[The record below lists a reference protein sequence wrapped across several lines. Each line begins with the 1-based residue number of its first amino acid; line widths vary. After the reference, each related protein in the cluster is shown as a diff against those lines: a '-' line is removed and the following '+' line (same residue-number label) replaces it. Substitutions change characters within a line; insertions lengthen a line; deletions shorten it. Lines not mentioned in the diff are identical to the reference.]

1 MPLTKSQEY
10 IHLTITTDWRA
21 NAGTTFETFK
31 QPAVASRGMVVTNH
45 PMGSAAG
52 LEMLSMGGNAI
63 DAAIGAVFALSVVEP
78 MMVGPFGGGYINL
91 RTADGESV
99 CIDNY
104 TLAPSAATPDMY
116 RPVSDTWPDYLLT
129 EDRESQVGY
138 LAVGVPGNLKAWEE
152 LHSGYG
158 KLTWEAVVAP
168 AIRYAEIGFP
178 ASEYLVRL
186 ITDHQ
191 GDLGKFPA
199 TAEIFLPGGSPPTPG
214 QSIVRRD
221 YAESLKA
228 IASGG
233 AAALYDGP
241 LGHAVAEDMKRNGG
255 LITIDD
261 LRSYSTLKKD
271 SVRGTY
277 RDFEI
282 SGPPPGNTGITL
294 IIEMLN
300 ILENFDVSGQGFG
313 TKDGLHLLA
322 ESLKIAFADRF
333 EYLGDPAMMEIPLD
347 WLTSKTYA
355 KQRAAGIDRSRAT
368 EQRAGTRTSESENTT
383 HLTTADDE
391 GNMVSM
397 TQTINELF
405 GSKVTVPGTGILL
418 NNTQAMF
425 DPHPGNPNSVLPNK
439 RVVSSMSPTIVS
451 RDGKPFLGIGTP
463 GGVRIFGSVMQAI
476 MNVIDHGMTLQEAV
490 EAPRLWTQGQDVE
503 LEQGFGQG
511 PTIGMSG
518 LGHPVVRVANVAG
531 GMNGILIDHERG
543 LMTGAACWRA
553 DGVPAGLSGGP
564 ANADARFN
572 PLV

>member
-1 MPLTKSQEY
+1 
-10 IHLTITTDWRA
+10 
-21 NAGTTFETFK
+21 
-31 QPAVASRGMVVTNH
+31 MVVTNH

-52 LEMLSMGGNAI
+52 LEMLSMGGNAV
-63 DAAIGAVFALSVVEP
+63 DAAIAAVFALSVVEP

-104 TLAPSAATPDMY
+104 TLAPSAATPEMY

-158 KLTWEAVVAP
+158 KLGWEAVIAP
-168 AIRYAEIGFP
+168 AIRYAENGFP
-178 ASEYLVRL
+178 ASAYLVRL
-186 ITDHQ
+186 ITENREDI
-191 GDLGKFPA
+191 GRFPA
-199 TAEIFLPGGSPPTPG
+199 TAEIFLPDGSLPVPG
-214 QSIVRRD
+214 QMIVRRD

-233 AAALYDGP
+233 AAELYDGP
-241 LGHAVAEDMKRNGG
+241 LGHAIAEDMRRNGG
-255 LITIDD
+255 VITVDD
-261 LRSYSTLKKD
+261 LRGYSTLRKEPVK
-271 SVRGTY
+271 GTY
-277 RDFEI
+277 RGYEI
-282 SGPPPGNTGITL
+282 AGPPPGNTGITL

-300 ILENFDVSGQGFG
+300 ILENFDIAGLGFG
-313 TKDGLHLLA
+313 TEDGLHILA

-333 EYLGDPAMMEIPLD
+333 EYLGDPATIEIPLD
-347 WLTSKTYA
+347 WLTSKDYA
-355 KQRAAGIDRSRAT
+355 AQRASDINMRRASA
-368 EQRAGTRTSESENTT
+368 QLAGTRTAESLNTT
-383 HLTTADDE
+383 HLTTADDD

-425 DPHPGNPNSVLPNK
+425 DPHPGRPNSVGPNK

-451 RDGKPFLGIGTP
+451 KDGRPFLGIGTP
-463 GGVRIFGSVMQAI
+463 GGVRIFGTVMQGI

-503 LEQGFGQG
+503 LEQGFGDG
-511 PTIGMSG
+511 AHSGMSR
-518 LGHPVVRVANVAG
+518 LGHPVMRVSNVAG
-531 GMNGILIDHERG
+531 GMNGILVDHERG

-564 ANADARFN
+564 AKVDAGFN
-572 PLV
+572 PLA

>member
-1 MPLTKSQEY
+1 LT
-10 IHLTITTDWRA
+10 TTTDWRA
-21 NAGTTFETFK
+21 SAGTTFQTFK
-31 QPAVASRGMVVTNH
+31 QSAVASRGMVVTNH

-63 DAAIGAVFALSVVEP
+63 DAAIAAVFALSVVEP

-91 RTADGESV
+91 QTADGESV

-158 KLTWEAVVAP
+158 KLSWETVVAP
-168 AIRYAEIGFP
+168 AIRYAASGFP

-186 ITDHQ
+186 ITDHEE
-191 GDLGKFPA
+191 DLRKFPA
-199 TAEIFLPGGSPPTPG
+199 TAEIFLPGGSPPAPG

-228 IASGG
+228 IASCG

-241 LGHAVAEDMKRNGG
+241 LGHAIAEDMKRNGG

-261 LRSYSTLKKD
+261 LRSYSTLRKD
-271 SVRGTY
+271 PVRGTY
-277 RDFEI
+277 RGFEI

-300 ILENFDVSGQGFG
+300 ILENFDVAGQGFG
-313 TKDGLHLLA
+313 TEQGLHLLA

-333 EYLGDPAMMEIPLD
+333 EYLGDPATMEIPLN
-347 WLTSKTYA
+347 WMTSKDYA
-355 KQRAAGIDRSRAT
+355 KQRAAGINTSRAS
-368 EQRAGTRTSESENTT
+368 EQRAGTRVSESENTT

-439 RVVSSMSPTIVS
+439 RVVSSMSPTVIS
-451 RDGKPFLGIGTP
+451 RDGKPILGIGTP

-503 LEQGFGQG
+503 LEQGFGEG
-511 PTIGMSG
+511 PTSGMSG

-564 ANADARFN
+564 ANSEARFS

>member
-1 MPLTKSQEY
+1 M
-10 IHLTITTDWRA
+10 TITTDWRA

-31 QPAVASRGMVVTNH
+31 QSAVASRGMVVTNH

-63 DAAIGAVFALSVVEP
+63 DAAIAAVFALSVVEP

-104 TLAPSAATPDMY
+104 TMSPSASTPDMY
-116 RPVSDTWPDYLLT
+116 RPVSDTWPDYMLT
-129 EDRESQVGY
+129 EGRESQVGY
-138 LAVGVPGNLKAWEE
+138 LSVGVPGNLKAWEE

-158 KLTWEAVVAP
+158 KLRWEAVVAP
-168 AIRYAEIGFP
+168 AIRYAETGFP

-186 ITDHQ
+186 ITDQ
-191 GDLGKFPA
+191 QEDLRKFPA
-199 TAEIFLPGGSPPTPG
+199 TAEIFLPDGSPPAPG
-214 QSIVRRD
+214 QNIVRRD

-241 LGHAVAEDMKRNGG
+241 LGHAIAEDMKRNGG

-261 LRSYSTLKKD
+261 LRNYSTLRKD
-271 SVRGTY
+271 PVRGTY
-277 RDFEI
+277 RGFEI

-300 ILENFDVSGQGFG
+300 ILENFDVAGQGFG
-313 TKDGLHLLA
+313 TPQGLHLLA

-333 EYLGDPAMMEIPLD
+333 EYLGDPAAMEIPLD
-347 WLTSKTYA
+347 WMTSKDYA
-355 KQRAAGIDRSRAT
+355 KQRAAGIDTSRAS
-368 EQRAGTRTSESENTT
+368 EQRAGTRSSESQNTT

-418 NNTQAMF
+418 NNTQGLF
-425 DPHPGNPNSVLPNK
+425 DPHPGNPNSMLPNK
-439 RVVSSMSPTIVS
+439 RAASSMSPTIVS

>member
-1 MPLTKSQEY
+1 MT
-10 IHLTITTDWRA
+10 TITDWRTS
-21 NAGTTFETFK
+21 AGTSFQTFK
-31 QPAVASRGMVVTNH
+31 QSAVASRGMVVTNH

-116 RPVSDTWPDYLLT
+116 RAVSDSWPDYLLT

-138 LAVGVPGNLKAWEE
+138 LAVGVPGNLKAWDE

-158 KLTWEAVVAP
+158 KLSWETVIAP
-168 AIRYAEIGFP
+168 AIRYAASGFP

-186 ITDHQ
+186 ITENQ
-191 GDLGKFPA
+191 EDLRKFPA
-199 TAEIFLPGGSPPTPG
+199 TAEIFLQGGSPPAPG

-228 IASGG
+228 IATGG

-241 LGHAVAEDMKRNGG
+241 LGHAIAEDMKRNGG
-255 LITIDD
+255 LLTIDD
-261 LRSYSTLKKD
+261 LRDYNTLRKD
-271 SVRGTY
+271 PVRGTY
-277 RDFEI
+277 RGFEI
-282 SGPPPGNTGITL
+282 SGPPPGNTGVTL

-300 ILENFDVSGQGFG
+300 ILENFDVAGEGFG
-313 TKDGLHLLA
+313 TRQGLHLIA

-333 EYLGDPAMMEIPLD
+333 EYLGDPATMEIPLD
-347 WLTSKTYA
+347 WMTSKDYA
-355 KQRAAGIDRSRAT
+355 NQRAVEIDASRAS

-383 HLTTADDE
+383 HLTTADYE

-397 TQTINELF
+397 TQTINEVF

-439 RVVSSMSPTIVS
+439 RVVSSMSPAIVS

-490 EAPRLWTQGQDVE
+490 EAPRLWTQGQEVE
-503 LEQGFGQG
+503 LEQGFGEG
-511 PTIGMSG
+511 PSSGMYE

-564 ANADARFN
+564 ANSDARFN

>member
-1 MPLTKSQEY
+1 MAATRANSVGA
-10 IHLTITTDWRA
+10 TGWRA
-21 NAGTTFETFK
+21 RAGTTFKTFK
-31 QPAVASRGMVVTNH
+31 HSATASRGMVVTNH

-52 LEMLSMGGNAI
+52 LEMLAMGGNAI

-91 RTADGESV
+91 RTANGESV

-104 TLAPSAATPDMY
+104 TTAPAAAAADMY

-158 KLTWEAVVAP
+158 KLSWETVIAP
-168 AIRYAEIGFP
+168 AIRYAEDGFP

-186 ITDHQ
+186 ITEHRQDI
-191 GDLGKFPA
+191 GRFPA
-199 TAEIFLPGGSPPTPG
+199 TAEIFLPGGSPPAAG
-214 QSIVRRD
+214 QIIVRRD

-233 AAALYDGP
+233 AAELYDGP
-241 LGHAVAEDMKRNGG
+241 LGQAIAADIERNGG

-261 LRSYSTLKKD
+261 LRGYSTLRKEP
-271 SVRGTY
+271 VRGTY
-277 RDFEI
+277 RGFEI
-282 SGPPPGNTGITL
+282 TGPPPGNTGITL

-300 ILENFDVSGQGFG
+300 ILENFDVAGRGFG
-313 TKDGLHLLA
+313 TRDGLHLIA

-333 EYLGDPAMMEIPLD
+333 EYLGDPATIEIPLD
-347 WLTSKTYA
+347 WLTSREYA
-355 KQRAAGIDRSRAT
+355 AQRAAGIDVSRAG
-368 EQRAGTRTSESENTT
+368 EQMAGTYPGARAGESSNTT
-383 HLTTADDE
+383 HLTTADDA

-397 TQTINELF
+397 TQTINEVF
-405 GSKVTVPGTGILL
+405 GSKVTVAGTGILL

-425 DPHPGNPNSVLPNK
+425 DPHPGHPNSVAPNK

-451 RDGKPFLGIGTP
+451 RDGRPFMGIGTP

-503 LEQGFGQG
+503 LEQVFGEG
-511 PTIGMSG
+511 VHAGMSG

-531 GMNGILIDHERG
+531 GMNGVLIDHERG

-564 ANADARFN
+564 ADADARFN

>member
-1 MPLTKSQEY
+1 MT
-10 IHLTITTDWRA
+10 TTTDWRA
-21 NAGTTFETFK
+21 SAGATFETFK
-31 QPAVASRGMVVTNH
+31 QSAVASRGMVVTNH

-91 RTADGESV
+91 RTAEGESV

-104 TLAPSAATPDMY
+104 TLAPSTATPDMY

-138 LAVGVPGNLKAWEE
+138 LSVGVPGNLKAWEE

-158 KLTWEAVVAP
+158 KLSWEAVVAP
-168 AIRYAEIGFP
+168 AIRYAEKGFP
-178 ASEYLVRL
+178 ASGYLVRL
-186 ITDHQ
+186 ITEHQ
-191 GDLGKFPA
+191 EDLRKFPA

-214 QSIVRRD
+214 QSIVRHD

-233 AAALYDGP
+233 AAELYDGP
-241 LGHAVAEDMKRNGG
+241 LGHAIAEDMKRNGG

-261 LRSYSTLKKD
+261 LRNYSTLRKD
-271 SVRGTY
+271 PVRGTY
-277 RDFEI
+277 RGFEI

-300 ILENFDVSGQGFG
+300 ILENFDVAGQGFG
-313 TKDGLHLLA
+313 TQHGLHLLA
-322 ESLKIAFADRF
+322 ESLKIAFADRY
-333 EYLGDPAMMEIPLD
+333 EYLGDPATIEIPLD
-347 WLTSKTYA
+347 WITSKAYA
-355 KQRAAGIDRSRAT
+355 KQRAAGIDTSRAS
-368 EQRAGTRTSESENTT
+368 EQSAGTRSSESENTT
-383 HLTTADDE
+383 HLTIADDK

-490 EAPRLWTQGQDVE
+490 EAPRLWTQGQAVE
-503 LEQGFGQG
+503 LEQGFGEG
-511 PTIGMSG
+511 PSDGMSG

-531 GMNGILIDHERG
+531 GMNGILIDHECG

-564 ANADARFN
+564 ANSDARFN

>member
-1 MPLTKSQEY
+1 MT
-10 IHLTITTDWRA
+10 TATDWRA
-21 NAGTTFETFK
+21 SAGATFETFK
-31 QPAVASRGMVVTNH
+31 QPATASRGMVVTNH

-63 DAAIGAVFALSVVEP
+63 DAAIGSVFALSVVEP

-91 RTADGESV
+91 RTADGKSV

-104 TLAPSAATPDMY
+104 TLAPAAATPDMY
-116 RPVSDTWPDYLLT
+116 RPVSDNWPDYLLT

-158 KLTWEAVVAP
+158 KLRWEAVVAP
-168 AIRYAEIGFP
+168 AIRYAENGFP

-186 ITDHQ
+186 ITENREDI
-191 GDLGKFPA
+191 GRFPA
-199 TAEIFLPGGSPPTPG
+199 TAEIFLPGGAPPTAG
-214 QSIVRRD
+214 QLIVRRD

-228 IASGG
+228 IASNG
-233 AAALYDGP
+233 ADELYNGP
-241 LGHAVAEDMKRNGG
+241 LGQVIAEDMKRNGG

-261 LRSYSTLKKD
+261 LRGYSTLRKD
-271 SVRGTY
+271 PVRGTY
-277 RDFEI
+277 RGFEI

-313 TKDGLHLLA
+313 TKNGLHLVA

-333 EYLGDPAMMEIPLD
+333 EYLGDPAVMEIPLE
-347 WLTSKTYA
+347 WLTSKEYA
-355 KQRAAGIDRSRAT
+355 KQRAAGIDMSRASV
-368 EQRAGTRTSESENTT
+368 QVAGTRSSESSNTT

-397 TQTINELF
+397 TQTINEVF
-405 GSKVTVPGTGILL
+405 GSKVTVPGTGVLL

-425 DPHPGNPNSVLPNK
+425 DPPPGNPNSVLPNK

-503 LEQGFGQG
+503 LEPGFGEG
-511 PTIGMSG
+511 PPSELTG

-564 ANADARFN
+564 ANSDARFN

>member
-1 MPLTKSQEY
+1 
-10 IHLTITTDWRA
+10 
-21 NAGTTFETFK
+21 
-31 QPAVASRGMVVTNH
+31 
-45 PMGSAAG
+45 
-52 LEMLSMGGNAI
+52 
-63 DAAIGAVFALSVVEP
+63 
-78 MMVGPFGGGYINL
+78 
-91 RTADGESV
+91 
-99 CIDNY
+99 
-104 TLAPSAATPDMY
+104 
-116 RPVSDTWPDYLLT
+116 
-129 EDRESQVGY
+129 
-138 LAVGVPGNLKAWEE
+138 
-152 LHSGYG
+152 
-158 KLTWEAVVAP
+158 
-168 AIRYAEIGFP
+168 
-178 ASEYLVRL
+178 
-186 ITDHQ
+186 
-191 GDLGKFPA
+191 
-199 TAEIFLPGGSPPTPG
+199 
-214 QSIVRRD
+214 
-221 YAESLKA
+221 LKA

>member
-1 MPLTKSQEY
+1 
-10 IHLTITTDWRA
+10 
-21 NAGTTFETFK
+21 
-31 QPAVASRGMVVTNH
+31 MVVSNH

-63 DAAIGAVFALSVVEP
+63 DAAIATVFALSVVEP

-104 TLAPSAATPDMY
+104 TLAPAAATPDMY
-116 RPVSDTWPDYLLT
+116 RPVSDTWPDYLQT

-152 LHSGYG
+152 LHSEYG
-158 KLTWEAVVAP
+158 KLSWETIIAP
-168 AIRYAEIGFP
+168 AIRYAEKGFP

-186 ITDHQ
+186 ITENREDI
-191 GDLGKFPA
+191 GRFPA
-199 TAEIFLPGGSPPTPG
+199 TAEIFLPGGSPPVPG
-214 QSIVRRD
+214 ELIVRRD

-228 IASGG
+228 ISSGG
-233 AAALYDGP
+233 SSELYDGP
-241 LGHAVAEDMKRNGG
+241 LGHAITEDIKRNGG
-255 LITIDD
+255 LITMND
-261 LRSYSTLKKD
+261 LRGYSTLRKEP
-271 SVRGTY
+271 VRGTY
-277 RDFEI
+277 RGFEL

-300 ILENFDVSGQGFG
+300 ILENFDVAGQGFG
-313 TKDGLHLLA
+313 TTEGLHLIA

-333 EYLGDPAMMEIPLD
+333 EYLGDPATMEIPVD
-347 WLTSKTYA
+347 WLTSKDYA
-355 KQRAAGIDRSRAT
+355 KQRAAGIDVSRSSA
-368 EQRAGTRTSESENTT
+368 QAAGVRSAESSNTT
-383 HLTTADDE
+383 HLTTADGE

-397 TQTINELF
+397 TQTINEVF
-405 GSKVTVPGTGILL
+405 GSKVTVPCTGILL
-418 NNTQAMF
+418 NNTQALF

-439 RVVSSMSPTIVS
+439 RVVSSMAPTIVS

-503 LEQGFGQG
+503 LEHEFGEG
-511 PTIGMSG
+511 PGAGMSG
-518 LGHPVVRVANVAG
+518 LGHPVVRVPNVAG

-564 ANADARFN
+564 ANSDARFN